1 MEVAAE
7 TEKLEKRSDGLG
19 GVVKKE
25 ESISL
30 NAGIPT
36 PVKKT
41 FAEQVSTEEMS
52 KRLKG
57 TAITGVNT
65 PAPAD
70 AAPVGR
76 KAELK
81 AKEEPVAK
89 AGSAAQSSKPGSI
102 DPFRQMVR
110 DLNK

>member
-1 MEVAAE
+1 M
-7 TEKLEKRSDGLG
+7 
-19 GVVKKE
+19 
-25 ESISL
+25 
-30 NAGIPT
+30 
-36 PVKKT
+36 KKT
-41 FAEQVSTEEMS
+41 FATQVSTEEMS

-81 AKEEPVAK
+81 AKKEPVAN
-89 AGSAAQSSKPGSI
+89 AGSAAPSSKPGSI

>member
-1 MEVAAE
+1 
-7 TEKLEKRSDGLG
+7 
-19 GVVKKE
+19 
-25 ESISL
+25 
-30 NAGIPT
+30 
-36 PVKKT
+36 
-41 FAEQVSTEEMS
+41 
-52 KRLKG
+52 
-57 TAITGVNT
+57 VNT

-81 AKEEPVAK
+81 AKDEPVAK
-89 AGSAAQSSKPGSI
+89 AGSAAPSSKPGSI

>member
-1 MEVAAE
+1 MAAE
-7 TEKLEKRSDGLG
+7 TEKLEKRSEGLG

-25 ESISL
+25 ESITL

-41 FAEQVSTEEMS
+41 FATQVSTEEMS

-76 KAELK
+76 KEELK
-81 AKEEPVAK
+81 PKEEPVAK
-89 AGSAAQSSKPGSI
+89 EGSAAPSSKPGSI

>member
-7 TEKLEKRSDGLG
+7 TEKLEKRSEGLG

-25 ESISL
+25 ESVNL
-30 NAGIPT
+30 TDGIPK

-65 PAPAD
+65 PAPVD

-76 KAELK
+76 KEELK
-81 AKEEPVAK
+81 AKEEPAVK
-89 AGSAAQSSKPGSI
+89 VGSAAPSSKPGSI